1 MQVTLDGQPMVIARP
16 TLAAALAEGV
26 NQARNRG
33 RVIIEV
39 KGDGAMLSD
48 DALSTPS
55 DTEGQFSLVQ
65 LISADPRTLVKVTLG
80 DGAEALRA
88 LLDEQHR
95 VAELIHADK
104 GQEAIAGLQAI
115 FQTWQTVK
123 DLVER
128 GGSLLETDLG
138 GVQLN
143 GLPEGETFSHAST
156 RLLTH
161 LRRVKT
167 ALGSQDWAALA
178 DVLEYDLCDEA
189 QAWEKLLDALA
200 DHVGS
205 LPREGT
211 GSRGQ
216 EGGAQGA

>member
-1 MQVTLDGQPMVIARP
+1 MVIARP

-26 NQARNRG
+26 TQARARG

-39 KGDGAMLSD
+39 KGDGSMLTD
-48 DALSTPS
+48 EALSSPS
-55 DTEGQFSLVQ
+55 DAEGQFGLVQ

-138 GVQLN
+138 GVQLS
-143 GLPEGETFSHAST
+143 GLPEGETFSNASS

-167 ALGSQDWAALA
+167 ALGSQDWSALA

-211 GSRGQ
+211 GSAGQ
-216 EGGAQGA
+216 EGGAAGA

>member
-1 MQVTLDGQPMVIARP
+1 MNVTLDGQPMVIARP

-26 NQARNRG
+26 NQARTRG

-39 KGDGAMLSD
+39 KGDGAMLGD
-48 DALSTPS
+48 DALSNPS
-55 DTEGQFSLVQ
+55 DTEGQFGLVQ
-65 LISADPRTLVKVTLG
+65 LISADPRNLVKVTLG

-88 LLDEQHR
+88 LLDEQQR

-104 GQEAIAGLQAI
+104 GQEAVAGLQAI
-115 FQTWQTVK
+115 FQTWQTIK

-128 GGSLLETDLG
+128 GATLLDTDLS
-138 GVQLN
+138 VVELS
-143 GLPEGETFSHAST
+143 GLPEGETFSKAST

-167 ALGSQDWAALA
+167 ALGSQDWSALA
-178 DVLEYDLCDEA
+178 DVLQYDLCDEA

-200 DHVGS
+200 DHVGT
-205 LPREGT
+205 LPPDTTVNGGT
-211 GSRGQ
+211 S
-216 EGGAQGA
+216 AP

>member
-1 MQVTLDGQPMVIARP
+1 
-16 TLAAALAEGV
+16 
-26 NQARNRG
+26 
-33 RVIIEV
+33 
-39 KGDGAMLSD
+39 
-48 DALSTPS
+48 
-55 DTEGQFSLVQ
+55 
-65 LISADPRTLVKVTLG
+65 
-80 DGAEALRA
+80 LRA

-138 GVQLN
+138 GVQLS
-143 GLPEGETFSHAST
+143 GLPEGETFSQASS

-178 DVLEYDLCDEA
+178 DVLEYDLCEEA

-205 LPREGT
+205 LPAEGA
-211 GSRGQ
+211 GPRGQ
-216 EGGAQGA
+216 EGGAQRA

>member
-1 MQVTLDGQPMVIARP
+1 MNVTLDGQPMVIARP

-26 NQARNRG
+26 NQARSRG

-48 DALSTPS
+48 DALSSPS
-55 DTEGQFSLVQ
+55 ETEEQFQLVQ

-104 GQEAIAGLQAI
+104 EAEAVAGLQAI

-128 GGSLLETDLG
+128 GGSLLDTDLG
-138 GVQLN
+138 TVQLQ
-143 GLPEGETFSHAST
+143 GLPEGETFSQASS

-167 ALGSQDWAALA
+167 ALGSQDWSALA

-200 DHVGS
+200 DHVGT
-205 LPREGT
+205 LPKDQP
-211 GSRGQ
+211 GSH
-216 EGGAQGA
+216 GGSPRA

>member
-1 MQVTLDGQPMVIARP
+1 MHVTLDGQPMVIARP

-26 NQARNRG
+26 NQARARG

-39 KGDGAMLSD
+39 KGDGAMLTD
-48 DALSTPS
+48 EALSSPS
-55 DTEGQFSLVQ
+55 DSEGQFGLVQ

-138 GVQLN
+138 VVQLS
-143 GLPEGETFSHAST
+143 GLPEGETFANASS

-216 EGGAQGA
+216 EGGASGV